1 MMLLILTTLGLA
13 ASPPNLPSSVVTL
26 PWSDFKTLYEKGL
39 APDEPPPAA
48 PRDYTIDRATY
59 TGRVAGT
66 GEDAYLVLQVT
77 LQGHVLKQKGW
88 ASVPLAS
95 TNAALR
101 TARINGRDGAIY
113 PQSNLYHLLTDKP
126 GPFTAELEL
135 AVPLFEANGETGFS
149 LPVPAAGASNLTL
162 VVESPEELA
171 LAMTGGKGQ
180 EVRRSGNLWTL
191 TAPVPATGNLAVSWS
206 RKVREEEQV
215 KVSRV
220 YAETHVLVGV
230 AEGFLQGRATV
241 NYTVLHKGVQRL
253 RVQLPKDVTV
263 LEVEGPG
270 IDDWNQ
276 GADGVVD
283 VALNF
288 EALGAY
294 RLLVDYERAL
304 TAGSGTLPVPRV
316 LDVAREKTWIGV
328 DARSAVELVA
338 GTAQN
343 ASPVDVREL
352 PAAIV
357 GQTDHPVLL
366 GWKARG
372 GEVTIPLEVKAHPD
386 VDMLV
391 TLVDATIAETLVTP
405 DGRRMTRVRYAVRN
419 NRNQYLRLQMP
430 EGAEVWSASVA
441 GRAVKLGRGDAG
453 LLVPLVRSDPSAG
466 GALSAFSVELVFVE
480 NGASLGTGG
489 TARAELPKVDAPTSQ
504 LQWTVYFPEEGVV
517 TRNSY
522 DGTIRHVEW
531 YSSQP
536 QLPPDAV
543 VTQQQKQAVQAA
555 AKASAS
561 AGVMG
566 QGVEPVRVDL
576 PLAGQTLLFEKMLVL
591 DEPLWVS
598 FEYRI
603 KKTR

>member
-1 MMLLILTTLGLA
+1 MMLLLLATLGLA

-39 APDEPPPAA
+39 APEDPPPAA
-48 PRDYTIDRATY
+48 PRDHTIDRADY
-59 TGRVAGT
+59 TGRVVGV
-66 GEDAYLVLQVT
+66 GEDAYVVLTVR
-77 LQGHVLKQKGW
+77 LSGHVLKQEGW

-101 TARINGRDGAIY
+101 SARVNGREGAIY
-113 PQSNLYHLLTDKP
+113 PANGVYHLLTDRP

-135 AVPLFEANGETGFS
+135 AVSLFEANGETGFS
-149 LPVPAAGASNLTL
+149 LPLPAAGASTL
-162 VVESPEELA
+162 AFSVTSAEALDLVLA
-171 LAMTGGKGQ
+171 GAKGQ
-180 EVRRSGNLWTL
+180 DLRRAGDTWTL
-191 TAPVPATGNLAVSWS
+191 TAPLPATGTLAVSWS
-206 RKVREEEQV
+206 REMAEEQA
-215 KVSRV
+215 KEARV

-241 NYTVLHKGVQRL
+241 NYTVLHQGVQRL
-253 RVQLPKDVTV
+253 RVQLPKDVTL

-270 IDDWNQ
+270 IDDWKQ

-283 VALNF
+283 LSLNF
-288 EALGAY
+288 EALGSY
-294 RLLVDYERAL
+294 RLLLDYERPL
-304 TAGSGTLPVPRV
+304 TAGAGVLPVPRV
-316 LDVAREKTWIGV
+316 LDVAREKSWIGV

-338 GTAQN
+338 GAAQN

-372 GEVTIPLEVKAHPD
+372 GEVTIPLEVKTHPD

-391 TLVDATIAETLVTP
+391 TLVDAAIADTLVTP

-419 NRNQYLRLQMP
+419 NRNQFLRLAMP

-441 GRAVKLGRGDAG
+441 GRAVKVAKGEGG
-453 LLVPLVRSDPSAG
+453 LLVPLVRSDASAG
-466 GALSAFSVELVFVE
+466 GALSAFAVELVYVE
-480 NGASLGTGG
+480 NGSPLGTAG
-489 TARAELPKVDAPTSQ
+489 TARAELPRVDAPTSQ
-504 LQWTVYFPEEGVV
+504 LQWTVYFPEDGKIAARSYEGTV
-517 TRNSY
+517 
-522 DGTIRHVEW
+522 RHVEW

-543 VTQQQKQAVQAA
+543 VTQQQRQAVQAA
-555 AKASAS
+555 AAASAS
-561 AGVMG
+561 AGVLG

-576 PLAGQTLLFEKMLVL
+576 PLAGQTVLFEKMLVL

-598 FEYRI
+598 FEYRR
-603 KKTR
+603 KRP